1 LKTQLVHTEP
11 LAPRKPP
18 EGAACNGCGLCC
30 LAEPCPL
37 SLLLFRNRKGPC
49 AALRWDQ
56 DARIYRCGAISDSR
70 GVAAAVLPRPLQFA
84 APALSCVLVRL
95 APRWVAAGEGC
106 DSSLVA
112 ALAPKIQG
120 NMQQGIH
127 DA

>member
-1 LKTQLVHTEP
+1 M
-11 LAPRKPP
+11 
-18 EGAACNGCGLCC
+18 
-30 LAEPCPL
+30 
-37 SLLLFRNRKGPC
+37 FRNRKGPC